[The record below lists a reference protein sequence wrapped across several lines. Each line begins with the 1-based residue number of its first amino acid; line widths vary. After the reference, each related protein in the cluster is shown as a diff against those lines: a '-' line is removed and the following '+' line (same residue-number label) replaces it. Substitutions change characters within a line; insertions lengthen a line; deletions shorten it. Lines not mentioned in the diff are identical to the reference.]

1 MADKRDFYDVLGV
14 GKNASDDEI
23 KKAYRKLARQYHP
36 DFHPGDSSAEAK
48 YKEVNEAYDVLS
60 DASKKQRY
68 DQFGHAGVDPSY
80 AGAGGGGGFGG
91 FGGFEGGGIDFG
103 DLFEGIFGGFGGGR
117 SASVNAPKRGQDLS
131 ARVDITF
138 EEACFGVKKE
148 VKLNKIETCH
158 DCGGSGARKGSD
170 SETCS
175 ECRGTGVIRQAT
187 RMGPI
192 SLNQTMECPKC
203 RGRGKIIKE
212 PCPTC
217 RADGKIKV
225 QKVVTVGIPAG
236 IDNGQVIK
244 VEGEGNHGSNGGP
257 KGSLMVSVYVK
268 PDKLFKRD
276 GFDIHIDFPITY
288 VQAVQ
293 GAKLTVPTIDGK
305 VEYDIS
311 AGAQNG
317 ATFRLRGKGIKK
329 LHRNDRG
336 DEYVTIFVEV
346 PKNLSKKQLELLK
359 EFENS
364 MTEENYQ
371 KRKGFFATM
380 KEKFGS

>member
-1 MADKRDFYDVLGV
+1 MADKKDFYDVLGV
-14 GKNASDDEI
+14 GKTASDDEI

-80 AGAGGGGGFGG
+80 GGGGGGFGG
-91 FGGFEGGGIDFG
+91 FDGGGMDFG
-103 DLFEGIFGGFGGGR
+103 DLFEGIFGGFGGFGGGR
-117 SASVNAPKRGQDLS
+117 SSSVNAQRRGQDLS

-148 VKLNKIETCH
+148 IKLNKIETCH
-158 DCGGSGARKGSD
+158 DCGGTGARNGSEL
-170 SETCS
+170 ETCS
-175 ECRGTGVIRQAT
+175 ECRGTGVIKQAT

-192 SLNQTMECPKC
+192 SLSQTVECSKC

-217 RADGKIKV
+217 RSDGKIKV

-244 VEGEGNHGSNGGP
+244 VE
-257 KGSLMVSVYVK
+257 
-268 PDKLFKRD
+268 
-276 GFDIHIDFPITY
+276 
-288 VQAVQ
+288 
-293 GAKLTVPTIDGK
+293 
-305 VEYDIS
+305 
-311 AGAQNG
+311 
-317 ATFRLRGKGIKK
+317 
-329 LHRNDRG
+329 
-336 DEYVTIFVEV
+336 
-346 PKNLSKKQLELLK
+346 
-359 EFENS
+359 
-364 MTEENYQ
+364 
-371 KRKGFFATM
+371 
-380 KEKFGS
+380 